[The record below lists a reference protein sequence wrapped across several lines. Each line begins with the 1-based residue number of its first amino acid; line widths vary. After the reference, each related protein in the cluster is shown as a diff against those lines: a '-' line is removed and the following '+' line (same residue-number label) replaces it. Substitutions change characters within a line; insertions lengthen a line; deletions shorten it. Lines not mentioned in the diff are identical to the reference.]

1 MGNGV
6 NKETGGAS
14 RSIVS
19 MIIVLLVVAAVIFV
33 VARNETQKNDSG
45 QENEQESTAA
55 GTDVGDAV
63 VTVALPGL
71 EPEKPEVDSS
81 KEIVGDVLIS
91 NVP

>member
-33 VARNETQKNDSG
+33 VARNET
-45 QENEQESTAA
+45 
-55 GTDVGDAV
+55 
-63 VTVALPGL
+63 
-71 EPEKPEVDSS
+71 
-81 KEIVGDVLIS
+81 
-91 NVP
+91 